1 MIRDSKLTE
10 ADVVYNIAT
19 MRIGAYRSEYLAI
32 LGLPPATNSVARE
45 NSSKFVN
52 EGRVIGRFRF
62 RSMATH
68 LLSGHQSGSNKYVIK
83 ITITF
88 PRSTSVGVKQRVL
101 QLIFQL
107 SG

>member
-19 MRIGAYRSEYLAI
+19 MRIGAYRSESAI

-52 EGRVIGRFRF
+52 GGRVIGRFRF